1 MGLFKKAINIL
12 EFSKVL
18 DMIKNYTSCEETNSL
33 ILNLKPCFN
42 LEEVEKMCSQTDEA
56 LVVVLRFSPPEFLS
70 LKSPKDAF
78 KTARYGAF
86 MNCSMIYNIGKILKQ
101 AGMLKE
107 FYKKYSE
114 NLNYLKIYYDSLFT
128 NEELEKLI
136 FKSLLSYDEVADD
149 ASFEL
154 KQIRAN
160 INKQNL
166 KIKNILDDFLKG
178 DAKKYLQENISTVR
192 QGRHVLAVKSSYI
205 KQIPGIVHDVSSS
218 GSTVFLEPSLV
229 VAADNELKRL
239 YKKEK
244 DEIERILKNL
254 TQKCLVYLDEI
265 EKSYSKILNLDL
277 IFSKAKLAREMDAKK
292 PNIVEN
298 GEISLKKAKH
308 PLINPKVVVPID
320 IEFGGSFKNLIITGP
335 NTGGKT
341 VALKTVGILTLM
353 TMCGILIP
361 ASSESK
367 ISIFREILV
376 AIGDEQSI
384 SSSLSTFSA
393 HMKNIVFILKVVGPN
408 SLVLIDEIASGTD
421 PEQGGAL
428 AVSIVEQICLKKAT
442 LAATTHYTELKSFAF
457 KNEYVK
463 NACFEFNLNSLEPTY
478 KILMGVA
485 GQSNAFEI
493 SKKIGLDD
501 SIINNAKKFMTKKG
515 LYLSNMLTKLEI
527 YRKEYKKRFALQK
540 QKALKLKTFKEELEK
555 EKQNL
560 NRTAKDKIDK
570 AKQQANLI
578 IEQTRTKAREILAEL
593 KEIKNKKN
601 KEKVVDLIGR
611 TKSIVKKNIY
621 GLYDEINDEEIEVKN
636 KKNEENLEVGDLVL
650 VRDIDKNGRVLKEV
664 DKSKKVLVKIGNI
677 KTRVDI
683 NNLELLEKKKKEK
696 PSVKVN
702 KKLMSKKN
710 KNIKTEIDL
719 RGYDSQEAIMVLDSF
734 LDQCVL
740 NNLCIVTIIH
750 GKGTGVLKNA
760 VTRHLKSHPSVLTR
774 RFGEFGEGE
783 DGVTI
788 VELK

>member
-56 LVVVLRFSPPEFLS
+56 LVVILRFSLPEFLS

-114 NLNYLKIYYDSLFT
+114 NLNYLKIYYDSLFI

>member
-18 DMIKNYTSCEETNSL
+18 DMIKNFTSCEETNSL
-33 ILNLKPCFN
+33 VLNLKPCFN
-42 LEEVEKMCSQTDEA
+42 LEEVEKMCSETDEA

-114 NLNYLKIYYDSLFT
+114 NLNYLKIYYDSLFVQKD
-128 NEELEKLI
+128 LEKLI

-166 KIKNILDDFLKG
+166 KIKNILDNFLKG

-239 YKKEK
+239 HKKEK
-244 DEIERILKNL
+244 DEIERILKDL

-265 EKSYSKILNLDL
+265 EKSYSQILNLDL
-277 IFSKAKLAREMDAKK
+277 IFSKAKLAREMDAQK

-367 ISIFREILV
+367 VSIFREILV

-393 HMKNIVFILKVVGPN
+393 HMKNIVFILNVVGPN

-428 AVSIVEQICLKKAT
+428 AVSIVKQICLKKAT
-442 LAATTHYTELKSFAF
+442 LATTTHYTELKSFAF
-457 KNEYVK
+457 KNKYVK

-493 SKKIGLDD
+493 SKKIGLDE
-501 SIINNAKKFMTKKG
+501 SIIINAKKFMTKKG
-515 LYLSNMLTKLEI
+515 LYLSDMLTKLEI

-540 QKALKLKTFKEELEK
+540 QKALKLKTLKEELEK

-560 NRTAKDKIDK
+560 NKAVKDKIDK

-621 GLYDEINDEEIEVKN
+621 GLYDEINDEEVEVES

-719 RGYDSQEAIMVLDSF
+719 RGYDSQEAILVLDSF

-740 NNLCIVTIIH
+740 NNLCVVTIIH

>member
-56 LVVVLRFSPPEFLS
+56 LVVILRFSLPEFLS

-114 NLNYLKIYYDSLFT
+114 NLNYLKIYYDSLFI

-560 NRTAKDKIDK
+560 NRTAKDKIER

>member
-1 MGLFKKAINIL
+1 
-12 EFSKVL
+12 
-18 DMIKNYTSCEETNSL
+18 
-33 ILNLKPCFN
+33 
-42 LEEVEKMCSQTDEA
+42 
-56 LVVVLRFSPPEFLS
+56 
-70 LKSPKDAF
+70 
-78 KTARYGAF
+78 
-86 MNCSMIYNIGKILKQ
+86 
-101 AGMLKE
+101 
-107 FYKKYSE
+107 
-114 NLNYLKIYYDSLFT
+114 
-128 NEELEKLI
+128 
-136 FKSLLSYDEVADD
+136 
-149 ASFEL
+149 
-154 KQIRAN
+154 
-160 INKQNL
+160 
-166 KIKNILDDFLKG
+166 
-178 DAKKYLQENISTVR
+178 
-192 QGRHVLAVKSSYI
+192 
-205 KQIPGIVHDVSSS
+205 
-218 GSTVFLEPSLV
+218 
-229 VAADNELKRL
+229 
-239 YKKEK
+239 
-244 DEIERILKNL
+244 
-254 TQKCLVYLDEI
+254 
-265 EKSYSKILNLDL
+265 
-277 IFSKAKLAREMDAKK
+277 
-292 PNIVEN
+292 
-298 GEISLKKAKH
+298 
-308 PLINPKVVVPID
+308 
-320 IEFGGSFKNLIITGP
+320 
-335 NTGGKT
+335 
-341 VALKTVGILTLM
+341 
-353 TMCGILIP
+353 
-361 ASSESK
+361 
-367 ISIFREILV
+367 
-376 AIGDEQSI
+376 
-384 SSSLSTFSA
+384 
-393 HMKNIVFILKVVGPN
+393 MKNIVFILKVVGPN

-527 YRKEYKKRFALQK
+527 YRKEYKKRFDLQK

-696 PSVKVN
+696 PSIKVN

>member
-18 DMIKNYTSCEETNSL
+18 DMIKNFTSCEETNSL
-33 ILNLKPCFN
+33 VLNLKPCFN

-114 NLNYLKIYYDSLFT
+114 NLNYLKIYYDLLFVQKD
-128 NEELEKLI
+128 LEKLI

-166 KIKNILDDFLKG
+166 KIKNILDNFLKG

-239 YKKEK
+239 HKKEK
-244 DEIERILKNL
+244 DEIERILKDL

-265 EKSYSKILNLDL
+265 EKSYSQILNLDL
-277 IFSKAKLAREMDAKK
+277 IFSKAKLAREMDAQK

-367 ISIFREILV
+367 VSIFREILV

-393 HMKNIVFILKVVGPN
+393 HMKNIVFILNVVGPN

-428 AVSIVEQICLKKAT
+428 AVSIVKQICLKKAT
-442 LAATTHYTELKSFAF
+442 LATTTHYTELKSFAF
-457 KNEYVK
+457 KNGYVK

-493 SKKIGLDD
+493 SKKIGLDE
-501 SIINNAKKFMTKKG
+501 SIIINAKKFMTKKG
-515 LYLSNMLTKLEI
+515 LYLSDMLTKLEI

-540 QKALKLKTFKEELEK
+540 QKALKLKTLKEELEK

-560 NRTAKDKIDK
+560 NKAVKDKIDK

-601 KEKVVDLIGR
+601 KEKVVDLIGK

-621 GLYDEINDEEIEVKN
+621 GLYDEVNDEEVEVEN

-719 RGYDSQEAIMVLDSF
+719 RGYDSQEAILVLDSF

-740 NNLCIVTIIH
+740 NNLCVVTIIH

>member
-265 EKSYSKILNLDL
+265 EKSYSKILKLDL

-308 PLINPKVVVPID
+308 PLINPKIVVPID

-367 ISIFREILV
+367 I
-376 AIGDEQSI
+376 
-384 SSSLSTFSA
+384 
-393 HMKNIVFILKVVGPN
+393 
-408 SLVLIDEIASGTD
+408 
-421 PEQGGAL
+421 
-428 AVSIVEQICLKKAT
+428 
-442 LAATTHYTELKSFAF
+442 
-457 KNEYVK
+457 
-463 NACFEFNLNSLEPTY
+463 
-478 KILMGVA
+478 
-485 GQSNAFEI
+485 
-493 SKKIGLDD
+493 
-501 SIINNAKKFMTKKG
+501 
-515 LYLSNMLTKLEI
+515 
-527 YRKEYKKRFALQK
+527 
-540 QKALKLKTFKEELEK
+540 
-555 EKQNL
+555 
-560 NRTAKDKIDK
+560 
-570 AKQQANLI
+570 
-578 IEQTRTKAREILAEL
+578 
-593 KEIKNKKN
+593 
-601 KEKVVDLIGR
+601 
-611 TKSIVKKNIY
+611 
-621 GLYDEINDEEIEVKN
+621 
-636 KKNEENLEVGDLVL
+636 
-650 VRDIDKNGRVLKEV
+650 
-664 DKSKKVLVKIGNI
+664 
-677 KTRVDI
+677 
-683 NNLELLEKKKKEK
+683 
-696 PSVKVN
+696 
-702 KKLMSKKN
+702 
-710 KNIKTEIDL
+710 
-719 RGYDSQEAIMVLDSF
+719 
-734 LDQCVL
+734 
-740 NNLCIVTIIH
+740 
-750 GKGTGVLKNA
+750 
-760 VTRHLKSHPSVLTR
+760 
-774 RFGEFGEGE
+774 
-783 DGVTI
+783 
-788 VELK
+788 

>member
-18 DMIKNYTSCEETNSL
+18 DMIKNFTSCEETNSL
-33 ILNLKPCFN
+33 VLNLKPCFN

-56 LVVVLRFSPPEFLS
+56 LVIVLRFSPPEFLS

-114 NLNYLKIYYDSLFT
+114 NLNYLKIYYDSLFVQKD
-128 NEELEKLI
+128 LEKLI

-166 KIKNILDDFLKG
+166 KIKNILDNFLKG

-239 YKKEK
+239 HKKEK
-244 DEIERILKNL
+244 DEIERILKDL

-265 EKSYSKILNLDL
+265 EKSYSQILNLDL
-277 IFSKAKLAREMDAKK
+277 IFSKAKLAREMDAQK

-367 ISIFREILV
+367 VSIFREILV

-393 HMKNIVFILKVVGPN
+393 HMKNIVFILNVVGPN

-428 AVSIVEQICLKKAT
+428 AVSIVKQICLKKAT
-442 LAATTHYTELKSFAF
+442 LATTTHYTELKSFAF
-457 KNEYVK
+457 KNKYVK

-493 SKKIGLDD
+493 SKKIGLDE
-501 SIINNAKKFMTKKG
+501 SIIINAKKFMTKKG
-515 LYLSNMLTKLEI
+515 LYLSDMLTKLEI

-540 QKALKLKTFKEELEK
+540 QKALKLKTLKEELEK

-560 NRTAKDKIDK
+560 NKAVKDKIDK

-621 GLYDEINDEEIEVKN
+621 GLYDEINDEEVEVES

-719 RGYDSQEAIMVLDSF
+719 RGYDSQEAILVLDSF

-740 NNLCIVTIIH
+740 NNLCVVTIIH

>member
-1 MGLFKKAINIL
+1 MRLFKKAIKIL
-12 EFSKVL
+12 EFPKIL
-18 DMIKNYTSCEETNSL
+18 DMIKNFTFCEETNSL
-33 ILNLKPCFN
+33 ISNLKPCFD
-42 LEEVEKMCSQTDEA
+42 LEKVNKACFETDEA
-56 LVVVLRFSPPEFLS
+56 LVIILRFSSPEFLR

-78 KTARYGAF
+78 KVAKYGAF

-101 AGMLKE
+101 AEILKE
-107 FYKKYSE
+107 FYKKYNK
-114 NLNYLKIYYDSLFT
+114 NLNYLKIYYDSLFIQRD
-128 NEELEKLI
+128 LEKLI
-136 FKSLLSYDEVADD
+136 FKSLLSYDEIADE

-154 KQIRAN
+154 KQIRSN

-166 KIKNILDDFLKG
+166 KIKNILDNFLKG
-178 DAKKYLQENISTVR
+178 DTKKYLQENISTVR

-218 GSTVFLEPSLV
+218 GSTVFLEPYLV
-229 VAADNELKRL
+229 VAAESELKKL

-244 DEIERILKNL
+244 DEMERILKNL
-254 TQKCLVYLDEI
+254 TQQCLVYLDEI
-265 EKSYSKILNLDL
+265 EKSYSQILNLDL

-292 PNIVEN
+292 PNIVDS

-308 PLINPKVVVPID
+308 PLINPKAVVPID
-320 IEFGGSFKNLIITGP
+320 IEFGGNFKNIIITGP

-361 ASSESK
+361 ASSKSQ
-367 ISIFREILV
+367 ISIFKEILV

-384 SSSLSTFSA
+384 SNSLSTFSA

-428 AVSIVEQICLKKAT
+428 AVSIVRQICIKKAT
-442 LAATTHYTELKSFAF
+442 LAATTHYKELKSFAF
-457 KNEYVK
+457 KNEHVK
-463 NACFEFNLNSLEPTY
+463 NACFEFNLDSLEPTY
-478 KILMGVA
+478 KILMGIA

-493 SKKIGLDD
+493 SKKMGLDE
-501 SIINNAKKFMTKKG
+501 SIINIAKKFMTKKG

-527 YRKEYKKRFALQK
+527 YRKEYKKRFIIQK
-540 QKALKLKTFKEELEK
+540 QKALKLKTLKEELEK

-560 NRTAKDKIDK
+560 NKIAKYKIDD
-570 AKQQANLI
+570 AKQQANSI
-578 IEQTRTKAREILAEL
+578 IEQTRAKAREILEEL

-601 KEKVVDLIGR
+601 KEKVVDLIGK

-621 GLYDEINDEEIEVKN
+621 KLYDNINDEEIEINSSNN
-636 KKNEENLEVGDLVL
+636 KEKLEVGDLVL

-664 DKSKKVLVKIGNI
+664 DKNKKILIKIGSI
-677 KTRVDI
+677 KIRVDVDNI
-683 NNLELLEKKKKEK
+683 ELLEKKKKEK
-696 PSVKVN
+696 PKINVN
-702 KKLMSKKN
+702 KKLISKKN

-719 RGYDSQEAIMVLDSF
+719 RGYNSQEALMVLDNF

-740 NNLCIVTIIH
+740 NNLCVITIIH

-760 VTRHLKSHPSVLTR
+760 VTKHLKSHPSVLKR
-774 RFGEFGEGE
+774 RFGEYGEGE

-788 VELK
+788 IELK

>member
-1 MGLFKKAINIL
+1 MGLFKKAINVL

-42 LEEVEKMCSQTDEA
+42 LEKVEKMCSQTDEA
-56 LVVVLRFSPPEFLS
+56 LVIVLRFPPPEFLN

-101 AGMLKE
+101 AEILKE
-107 FYKKYSE
+107 FYEKYSE
-114 NLNYLKIYYDSLFT
+114 NLKYLKIYYDLLFI
-128 NEELEKLI
+128 NKDLKKLI

-178 DAKKYLQENISTVR
+178 DAKKYLQENIATVR

-205 KQIPGIVHDVSSS
+205 KQIPGIIHDVSSS
-218 GSTVFLEPSLV
+218 GSTVFLEPSSV

-244 DEIERILKNL
+244 DEIEKILKDL

-265 EKSYSKILNLDL
+265 EKSYSQILKLDL
-277 IFSKAKLAREMDAKK
+277 IFAKAKLAREMDAKK

-308 PLINPKVVVPID
+308 PLIDPKIVVPID
-320 IEFGGSFKNLIITGP
+320 IEFGGNFKNIVITGP

-341 VALKTVGILTLM
+341 VALKTVGLLTLM

-361 ASSESK
+361 VSLDSK
-367 ISIFREILV
+367 ISIFKEILV

-428 AVSIVEQICLKKAT
+428 AVSIVKQICDRKAT
-442 LAATTHYTELKSFAF
+442 LAVTTHYTELKSFAF
-457 KNEYVK
+457 KNKYVK
-463 NACFEFNLNSLEPTY
+463 NACFEFDLNSLEPTY

-493 SKKIGLDD
+493 SKKIGLDEI
-501 SIINNAKKFMTKKG
+501 IINNAKKFMTKKG
-515 LYLSNMLTKLEI
+515 LYLSDMLTKLEI

-540 QKALKLKTFKEELEK
+540 QKALKLKILKDELEK

-560 NRTAKDKIDK
+560 NKAAKDKIDK

-611 TKSIVKKNIY
+611 TKSIVKKKY
-621 GLYDEINDEEIEVKN
+621 LWA
-636 KKNEENLEVGDLVL
+636 L
-650 VRDIDKNGRVLKEV
+650 
-664 DKSKKVLVKIGNI
+664 
-677 KTRVDI
+677 
-683 NNLELLEKKKKEK
+683 
-696 PSVKVN
+696 
-702 KKLMSKKN
+702 
-710 KNIKTEIDL
+710 
-719 RGYDSQEAIMVLDSF
+719 
-734 LDQCVL
+734 
-740 NNLCIVTIIH
+740 
-750 GKGTGVLKNA
+750 
-760 VTRHLKSHPSVLTR
+760 
-774 RFGEFGEGE
+774 
-783 DGVTI
+783 
-788 VELK
+788 

>member
-18 DMIKNYTSCEETNSL
+18 DMIKNFTSCEETNSL
-33 ILNLKPCFN
+33 VLNLKPCFN

-56 LVVVLRFSPPEFLS
+56 LVIVLRFSPPEFLS

-114 NLNYLKIYYDSLFT
+114 NLNYLKIYYDSLFVQKD
-128 NEELEKLI
+128 LEKLI

-166 KIKNILDDFLKG
+166 KIKNILDNFLKG

-239 YKKEK
+239 HKKEK
-244 DEIERILKNL
+244 DEIERILKDL

-265 EKSYSKILNLDL
+265 EKSYSQILNLDL
-277 IFSKAKLAREMDAKK
+277 IFSKAKLAREMDAQK

-367 ISIFREILV
+367 VSIFREILV

-393 HMKNIVFILKVVGPN
+393 HMKNIVFILNVVGPN

-428 AVSIVEQICLKKAT
+428 AVSIVKQICLKKAT
-442 LAATTHYTELKSFAF
+442 LATTTHYTELKSFAF

-493 SKKIGLDD
+493 SKKIGLDE
-501 SIINNAKKFMTKKG
+501 SIIINAKKFMTKKG
-515 LYLSNMLTKLEI
+515 LYLSDMLTKLEI

-540 QKALKLKTFKEELEK
+540 QKALKLKTLKEELEK

-560 NRTAKDKIDK
+560 NKAVKDKIDK

-621 GLYDEINDEEIEVKN
+621 GLYDEINDDEVEVEN

-664 DKSKKVLVKIGNI
+664 DKNKKVLVKIGNI

-719 RGYDSQEAIMVLDSF
+719 RGYDSQEAILVLDSF

-740 NNLCIVTIIH
+740 NNLCVVTIIH